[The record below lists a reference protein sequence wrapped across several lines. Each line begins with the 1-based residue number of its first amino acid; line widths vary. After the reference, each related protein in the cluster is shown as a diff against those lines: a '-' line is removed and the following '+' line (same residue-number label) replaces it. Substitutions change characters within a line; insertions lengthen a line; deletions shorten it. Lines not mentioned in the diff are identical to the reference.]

1 MGRTLIG
8 GSAVASPTV
17 NTTTT
22 TSSQSWQEQQTEGYP
37 IFGMWGSDGGNQ
49 YQSMQMFDSVFNTRG
64 TPHGAKANSTT
75 SYQFGNF
82 TDGAMGYNGDHS
94 NVYQTTG
101 QLTTQDA
108 GGGTYWVQGNR
119 NNNMFPMHEVIDLS
133 PTGSWRSLYGTNN
146 TTSSSPSYNTIF
158 YMTMVLPEGRRPRK
172 FYRVQNQNIYQ
183 SATLRRSNQNYMG
196 RNFDWT
202 NWLQN
207 NHASIYAD
215 ITATTSNW
223 FTYGGICY
231 NERTNKMMINWQR
244 TSNNEMCALLISG
257 QSGKLLTD
265 PAVTTEEW
273 FNAATPVSWTDWTM
287 VFNDGTGTEM
297 RYDHK
302 IMLGDNDKA
311 AIFHHQAS
319 STMYMTL
326 LDWNDGSTGAHTY
339 NNNYHSRS
347 TGGFGGSSG
356 YYYAQRFQSTW
367 DNNWQICFT
376 GTYQEGSGLAG
387 IVVSTKDPSRCF
399 DYYDPFNFGGGI
411 LAIGKSSFLFHRGQN
426 TDSGSKQAGKIH
438 LGYTSQEGTDATTY
452 GRSNNTNPIA
462 INNKASLA
470 AVSSTQC
477 GINNMWYTT
486 DYPTFITSTWWP
498 KDDPVFGSPTW
509 LDF

>member
-17 NTTTT
+17 NTNTT

-49 YQSMQMFDSVFNTRG
+49 YQSMQMYDSQFNTRG

-75 SYQFGNF
+75 TYQFGNF
-82 TDGAMGYNGDHS
+82 TDGAMGYNGDNS
-94 NVYQTTG
+94 ANYQTTG
-101 QLTTQDA
+101 QLSTQPA
-108 GGGTYWVQGNR
+108 TSSYWVQANR
-119 NNNMFPMHEVIDLS
+119 CNNMFPMHEMIDLS
-133 PTGSWRSLYGTNN
+133 PAGSWRSLYGTSN
-146 TTSSSPSYNTIF
+146 TSSNFPTYNTIF

-172 FYRVQNQNIYQ
+172 YYRVQNENIYQ
-183 SATLRRSNQNYMG
+183 QNSLRRPNQNYSA
-196 RNFDWT
+196 RTFNWAT
-202 NWLQN
+202 WLQN

-223 FTYGGICY
+223 YSFGGICY

-244 TSNNEMCALLISG
+244 NADNNMCALLIAG

-265 PAVTTEEW
+265 PSVTMEEW
-273 FNAATPVSWTDWTM
+273 FDVATPVSWTDWTA
-287 VFNDGTGTEM
+287 VFNGATGTEM

-302 IMLGDNDKA
+302 IVLGDNDKA
-311 AIFHHQAS
+311 AVFHHQAS

-326 LDWNDGSTGAHTY
+326 IDWNDGSAGAHTY
-339 NNNYHSRS
+339 DNNYHSRT

-367 DNNWQICFT
+367 DNNWQFCFT
-376 GTYQEGSGLAG
+376 GTYQEGCGMAG
-387 IVVSTKDPSRCF
+387 IFVSTKDPSRCF
-399 DYYDPFNFGGGI
+399 DYYDSYNNGYNV
-411 LAIGKSSFLFHRGQN
+411 LAIGKSSFLFGRNEN
-426 TDSGSKQAGKIH
+426 TDSTSKYGGKIY
-438 LGYTSQEGTDATTY
+438 LGDTSQEGTDSTFY
-452 GRSNNTNPIA
+452 GRSNTTAPVSIA
-462 INNKASLA
+462 NKATI
-470 AVSSTQC
+470 SSVGTTQT